1 MRAAYLAGDF
11 SVLCPKN
18 PDQPCAC
25 PTLSYVNV
33 TAQQNNLL
41 GCYDP
46 SAYFCSTDS
55 PQWLPTTA
63 NYGRTALIQGTGVS
77 NIGTCWNEC
86 ESVALRCCACM
97 DAHAHACWDCME
109 SVRIVA

>member
-1 MRAAYLAGDF
+1 MLMLCLPTTYTGEF

-33 TAQQNNLL
+33 TAQRNNLL

-55 PQWLPTTA
+55 PQWLPTAT
-63 NYGRTALIQGTGVS
+63 NYGRTALIQGSGVS
-77 NIGTCWNEC
+77 NIGTCWNE
-86 ESVALRCCACM
+86 SKGHNIDYLREPCN
-97 DAHAHACWDCME
+97 
-109 SVRIVA
+109 VT